1 MNLSDIASAT
11 GGVAVGNQTT
21 ASHNPADI
29 LETAMDAFFASVQ
42 KQTGHTTGDL
52 AGEWYANNDTAVAKL
67 LLPYVNLEIKHG
79 E

>member
-1 MNLSDIASAT
+1 MNLSDIATAT
-11 GGVAVGNQTT
+11 GGTAVSAG
-21 ASHNPADI
+21 HNPQAI

-52 AGEWYANNDTAVAKL
+52 AGEWFANNDSAVEKL
-67 LLPYVNLEIKHG
+67 LLPYVKLEIAHG